1 MAAPSYN
8 DVWRFARAL
17 ARVSTKARDEF
28 TMAMGVIDFTDVDS
42 AMEQVA
48 EVARRIAE
56 KYGPAA
62 RELAAQWYDYCREL
76 AIGRGYTAGIGEGS
90 RYSLNSD
97 VGAATSAYI
106 RGEITEE
113 ELRARLA
120 GVMVSQMHKEA
131 RDTILSNLADENNRA
146 AEAGDKE
153 LQSKIG
159 FCRVP
164 TAGACAFCTL
174 LASRSFYPWQQ
185 YRSTRSAGEAKKYHD
200 DCRCVIM
207 PFHSAMAIG
216 GYADKLDKYNS
227 QYRDA
232 DNARRSGTMPD
243 GSPMPDELKA
253 RIAAAKAEHRARY
266 DAGEVTE
273 PWRSINED
281 LIIMRELNQGMK

>member
-1 MAAPSYN
+1 MAAPSFN

-28 TMAMGVIDFTDVDS
+28 TMAMSAIDFSDVDT
-42 AMEQVA
+42 ALEQVQ

-56 KYGPAA
+56 RYGPAA

-76 AIGRGYTAGIGEGS
+76 AIGQGYTAGIGEGS
-90 RYSLNSD
+90 RYSLDSD
-97 VGAATSAYI
+97 VGAATAAFA

-120 GVMVSQMHKEA
+120 GVMVSQMQKEA

-146 AEAGDKE
+146 AEAGNKE

-164 TAGACAFCTL
+164 TAGSCAFCTL
-174 LASRSFYPWQQ
+174 LASRPFYPWQL
-185 YRSTRSAGEAKKYHD
+185 YSSTRSAGDAKKYHD
-200 DCRCVIM
+200 ECKCVIM
-207 PFHSAMAIG
+207 PFHSAMSIP
-216 GYADKLDKYNS
+216 GYADRLDSYNS

-232 DNARRSGTMPD
+232 DNVRRSGMMPD
-243 GSPMPDELKA
+243 GSPMPDELKE
-253 RIAAAKAEHRARY
+253 RIEAAKAEHKERFLR
-266 DAGEVTE
+266 GEVSE
-273 PWRSINED
+273 PWRSINTD
-281 LIIMRELNQGMK
+281 LIIMRELNPGMH